1 MEFFFLSFFFSLLTL
16 DIRVI
21 RGVIIELNGEFGE
34 CVIVCVCVCVCG
46 DFIRRRR
53 IWRDW
58 DNLINVI

>member
-1 MEFFFLSFFFSLLTL
+1 M